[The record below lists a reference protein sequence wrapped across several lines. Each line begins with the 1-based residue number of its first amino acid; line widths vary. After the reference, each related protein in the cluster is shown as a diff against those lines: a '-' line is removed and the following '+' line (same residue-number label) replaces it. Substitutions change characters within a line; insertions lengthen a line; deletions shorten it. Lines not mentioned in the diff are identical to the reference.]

1 MQVDFQ
7 LQTVMLKLPKP
18 VPTRVIAG
26 GVVEYIPGRIIKYD
40 TQGLKYCTTYYGRMV
55 ASRKLRPSK

>member
-40 TQGLKYCTTYYGRMV
+40 TQGFEILHYL
-55 ASRKLRPSK
+55 LRTNGGKPQTETF